1 AHEEDATGFARVEL
15 ADVVLAKGEPAAARG
30 RRGALM
36 GPAPAGVGLVA
47 APAQE
52 AAATGFARVDLA
64 DVLLAKGEPA
74 AARALLDEFMAT
86 APAGVP
92 LLAARAVTVTVRQAE
107 GDHAGA
113 RALRAELRAEFAAAG
128 FGWHRYADR
137 LSGPEPPS

>member
-1 AHEEDATGFARVEL
+1 RPLNDLPRPPPALAPAHPDAAEAYCRAALAHEE
-15 ADVVLAKGEPAAARG
+15 
-30 RRGALM
+30 
-36 GPAPAGVGLVA
+36 
-47 APAQE
+47 
-52 AAATGFARVDLA
+52 AATGFARVDLA